1 MPGGKAAT
9 GIAQRSSIP
18 LAARFNRQLVLWSQ
32 LDLSSGDALLPTA
45 IDVQKNRTVI
55 DRGGPLLQA
64 EHAKAVCNPQEKI
77 KDHHLSFF
85 AIFLSFLHFFFLLVI
100 GELYQK

>member
-18 LAARFNRQLVLWSQ
+18 LAARFNRQLALWSQ

-55 DRGGPLLQA
+55 DRGGPMLQA
-64 EHAKAVCNPQEKI
+64 EHAKSVCSPQDKI
-77 KDHHLSFF
+77 RDHRLS
-85 AIFLSFLHFFFLLVI
+85 IFEVSCFLHLISSSCFII
-100 GELYQK
+100 GEL